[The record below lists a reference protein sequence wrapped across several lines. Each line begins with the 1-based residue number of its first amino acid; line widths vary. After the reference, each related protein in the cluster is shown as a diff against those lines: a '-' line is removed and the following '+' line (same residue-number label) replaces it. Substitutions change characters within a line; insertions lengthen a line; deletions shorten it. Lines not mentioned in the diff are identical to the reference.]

1 MNRLRFF
8 SIPHRLGAASEG
20 AGNTPGSLTVNRR
33 MEAILA
39 LTNPIPDEGRF
50 PPIPS
55 PNDERRAQGFEP
67 IGAVVARILAKAEKR
82 EGGE

>member
-1 MNRLRFF
+1 MAD
-8 SIPHRLGAASEG
+8 SK
-20 AGNTPGSLTVNRR
+20 PGSG
-33 MEAILA
+33 IL
-39 LTNPIPDEGRF
+39 

-55 PNDERRAQGFEP
+55 PNDERRAQGFEA